1 MPDVHAMKIGMVV
14 YLELTSSKTFIDKY
28 IYVHPKKGKTRNL
41 ERFPKILQSK

>member
-1 MPDVHAMKIGMVV
+1 MPGVHTIKTGMIV

-28 IYVHPKKGKTRNL
+28 IYVHPKKGKIRDL